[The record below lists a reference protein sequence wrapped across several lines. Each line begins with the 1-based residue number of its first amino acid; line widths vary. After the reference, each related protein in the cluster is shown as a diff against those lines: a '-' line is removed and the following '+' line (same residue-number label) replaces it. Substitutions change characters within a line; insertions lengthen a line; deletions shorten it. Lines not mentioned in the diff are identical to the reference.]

1 MGLDINFLIDM
12 IGRDKGISREVVI
25 EAVESAMVS
34 AARKKFG
41 PKVELEA
48 RFNEE
53 TGEIELFQFK
63 TVVEKVK
70 DPELEIS
77 LEEAREYDPEVQEG
91 DMIGVKLDV
100 GDFSRIAA
108 QAAKQVIFQKVRDA
122 ERDRVFEEFK
132 DRKGELVTGKV
143 LRVEREGIYVL
154 LGRAEALMPAKEIIP
169 GDRFTQG
176 DVVRAVI
183 YDVKK
188 TRKGPQVFL
197 SRTHPLFLV
206 RLLEN
211 EIPEVKD
218 GIIKVMGAVR
228 DPGERAKV
236 AVYSED
242 PRVDPV
248 GTCVGV
254 KGTRIQSITEE
265 LRGERIDVIP
275 WSPDP
280 IQFISNALAPARIY
294 KAYIDESEKFIEVI
308 VEDDQL
314 SLAIGKRGQ
323 NVRLASRLTGWK
335 IDIKGASKLSKLDS
349 EIQQLFKKV
358 DEGKEEEKVE
368 QKES

>member
-1 MGLDINFLIDM
+1 MGLDMNFLIDL
-12 IGRDKGISREVVI
+12 IGRDKGISREAVI

-41 PKVELEA
+41 HGIDLEA
-48 RFNEE
+48 RYNEE

-63 TVVEKVK
+63 RVVDEVK
-70 DPELEIS
+70 NPDLEIS
-77 LEEAREYDPEVQEG
+77 VEEAKEYDPEVQEG
-91 DMIGVKLDV
+91 DEIGIKLDV
-100 GDFSRIAA
+100 GEFSRIAA

-122 ERDRVFEEFK
+122 ERDRVYDEFK

-143 LRVEREGIYVL
+143 LRVERGGLYVL
-154 LGRAEALMPAKEIIP
+154 LGRAEAFLPSRELIP
-169 GDRFTQG
+169 GDRYNQG
-176 DVVRAVI
+176 DVIRAVI
-183 YDVKK
+183 YDVRK

-206 RLLEN
+206 RLLET

-218 GIIKVMGAVR
+218 GIIKVVGAVR

-242 PRVDPV
+242 PRIDPV

-254 KGTRIQSITEE
+254 KGTRIQSITDE

-275 WSPDP
+275 WSPDS

-294 KAYIDESEKFIEVI
+294 KAYVDEDEKFIEVI

-358 DEGKEEEKVE
+358 GEEGSDKSGENG
-368 QKES
+368 